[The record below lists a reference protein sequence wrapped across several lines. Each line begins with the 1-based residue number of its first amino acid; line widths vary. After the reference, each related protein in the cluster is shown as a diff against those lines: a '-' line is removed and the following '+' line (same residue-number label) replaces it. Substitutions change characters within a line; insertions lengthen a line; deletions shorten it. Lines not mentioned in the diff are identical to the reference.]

1 MTQIILNGINLHEL
15 LDQVG
20 QIIESKLKQIQ
31 FPDNKL
37 KDAEFITRQ
46 EVAKLLKI
54 TLPTLHEWT
63 KLGWLQSYKLGNRV
77 LYKKQE
83 VEQALHK
90 VGSFKFKKGGQT
102 YGA

>member
-1 MTQIILNGINLHEL
+1 MTEIILNGINLNEL

-31 FPDNKL
+31 FTHKKL

-46 EVAKLLKI
+46 EVAQLLKI

-90 VGSFKFKKGGQT
+90 VGSFKFKKGGLT

>member
-1 MTQIILNGINLHEL
+1 MNQLFLSGFTLNDLLERFEQII
-15 LDQVG
+15 DQKIRDF
-20 QIIESKLKQIQ
+20 QPTQ
-31 FPDNKL
+31 NK
-37 KDAEFITRQ
+37 AEQTEFITRQ
-46 EVAKLLKI
+46 EVAELLKI

-90 VGSFKFKKGGQT
+90 VGSFKFKKGGLT